1 MLSNEVS
8 IVMTCIIHKISLSLK
23 VTRISKRFL
32 GSITDLIDF
41 YLKKLIFFTLC
52 NDGKF

>member
-1 MLSNEVS
+1 MLSIEVS
-8 IVMTCIIHKISLSLK
+8 IIMPSIIHKISVLLK